1 VRKDTYKYRHYNHS
15 LGLAVVHLVWI
26 PKRRKPVLVD
36 AVRDRLFQVLNE
48 VAADHLWNIRAL
60 EIAPD
65 HIHLFVE
72 IHPTDAIN
80 QVVKAM
86 NCPAASSGVSN
97 FQSFLITLT
106 PQGAG
111 NVPVTGFKGRSA
123 FVLRKEFPAL
133 TKLPSLWTNSYFFST
148 AGCVSVDI
156 IERYINDPHH
166 RL

>member
-1 VRKDTYKYRHYNHS
+1 MRKDTYKYRHYNHS

-48 VAADHLWNIRAL
+48 VATDHLWNIRAL
-60 EIAPD
+60 EIVPD

-80 QVVKAM
+80 QVVKA
-86 NCPAASSGVSN
+86 
-97 FQSFLITLT
+97 
-106 PQGAG
+106 
-111 NVPVTGFKGRSA
+111 FKGRSA

-148 AGCVSVDI
+148 AGCVSVET

>member
-80 QVVKAM
+80 QVVKA
-86 NCPAASSGVSN
+86 
-97 FQSFLITLT
+97 
-106 PQGAG
+106 
-111 NVPVTGFKGRSA
+111 FKGRSA

-148 AGCVSVDI
+148 AGCVSVDT